1 MAEGR
6 GGAAVEGPPPAR
18 RQLRVGKTIDASCP
32 ALASLLR
39 SRLAPLPA
47 AQVRSCN
54 TAGLSV
60 QGRSALSATYD
71 LLLLE
76 LSIHMFHNV
85 QLRCFKLNFQL
96 KCSLSSLQLIVLL
109 WHPKCTP
116 FFGPE
121 NSSPQIGVPMFI
133 CPQLS
138 LQLNVPMF
146 SIEHPAQCSQ
156 LLSCRS
162 PR

>member
-1 MAEGR
+1 MSFKSQAAAAAQLCVTKMAEGR
-6 GGAAVEGPPPAR
+6 GGRQSRAR

-47 AQVRSCN
+47 AQVHSYN
-54 TAGLSV
+54 TAGLPV

-96 KCSLSSLQLIVLL
+96 KCSLSSS
-109 WHPKCTP
+109 
-116 FFGPE
+116 G
-121 NSSPQIGVPMFI
+121 S
-133 CPQLS
+133 
-138 LQLNVPMF
+138 
-146 SIEHPAQCSQ
+146 
-156 LLSCRS
+156 
-162 PR
+162 